1 MKIMDHSTR
10 DDLVIT
16 SSSDSSS
23 KRDRGIVIVVS
34 GPPGSGK
41 STLAKKLAMR
51 FKLRYHSTGA
61 LFRRIASERG
71 VDVATLDELAK
82 KDPSID
88 LEIDRIA
95 RDEATRGNVVVDAHI
110 GGWLLRDL
118 SDLSIYVTASL
129 ETRAKRI
136 SRRDKKSFEEAMRE
150 IISRENAMRSR
161 FKEIYNIDIEDLS
174 VYDLIINTERINEE
188 TMIEIASVAVEK
200 IISLKRSSDHALTD
214 KLF

>member
-1 MKIMDHSTR
+1 MDHSTR

-16 SSSDSSS
+16 SPSTFSS
-23 KRDRGIVIVVS
+23 KKDRGIVIVVS

-41 STLAKKLAMR
+41 STLAKRLAER

-95 RDEATRGNVVVDAHI
+95 RDEAIRGNVVIDAHI

-129 ETRAKRI
+129 KTRAKRI
-136 SRRDKKSFEEAMRE
+136 SKRDKKSFEEAMRE

-200 IISLKRSSDHALTD
+200 IISLKRSSNHTFTD